1 MYARSVTATTEALE
15 MSATDEALSD
25 LRGVGPL
32 LTGKRKREEELAH
45 QPVGHSLWE
54 QDSLEAHND
63 LLFDC
68 LDGEVEALQQREAA
82 YDEERKLSDGSGIY
96 TFRFVY
102 IHSGTYTYTHS
113 GIYIYT
119 QVPSTLLSIC
129 LVSRSGPLLRIYSVS
144 HSAL

>member
-1 MYARSVTATTEALE
+1 MEFSHEYLSQLLE
-15 MSATDEALSD
+15 RVRTWHGQPAVDGPANAWIVKPSGKS
-25 LRGVGPL
+25 RGRGICCF
-32 LTGKRKREEELAH
+32 
-45 QPVGHSLWE
+45 
-54 QDSLEAHND
+54 DSLSAI
-63 LLFDC
+63 L
-68 LDGEVEALQQREAA
+68 A
-82 YDEERKLSDGSGIY
+82 YTQVHVYTFRFVYIHSGSYIYIQVHIY

-129 LVSRSGPLLRIYSVS
+129 LVSRSVPLLRIYSVS